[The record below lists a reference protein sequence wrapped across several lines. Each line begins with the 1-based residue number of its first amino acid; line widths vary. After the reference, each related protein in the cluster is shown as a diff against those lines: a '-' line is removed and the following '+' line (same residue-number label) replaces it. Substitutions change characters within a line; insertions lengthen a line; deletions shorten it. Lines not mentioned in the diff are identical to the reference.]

1 MECSFLAGID
11 EAGRGPLA
19 GPVVAGCVIL
29 HPEFPVSLLNDSKK
43 LSEKKRLQAEAA
55 IKELCCW
62 GIGTASEKVIDRINI
77 LQADFLA
84 MKDALSQMLEKLP
97 AWCGRNG
104 ISSKADSVPGIAAA
118 VEAIVDGN
126 ALPPGMKCRARAVVK
141 ADTLFPCVMAAS
153 ILAKTERDRIMTEYG
168 RLYPE
173 YGYERHKGYPT
184 PEHKELCRRLGP
196 SPVQRLSF
204 RY

>member
-1 MECSFLAGID
+1 MDSLLAGID

-29 HPEFPVSLLNDSKK
+29 HPDFPVSLLNDSKK

-55 IKELCCW
+55 IKETSCW
-62 GIGTASEKVIDRINI
+62 GTGIVSEKVIDKINI

-84 MKDALSQMLEKLP
+84 MKDAFSMMMQRLP
-97 AWCGRNG
+97 AWREKNG
-104 ISSKADSVPGIAAA
+104 ISVPDGSIAAEA
-118 VEAIVDGN
+118 VVDGN
-126 ALPPGMKCRARAVVK
+126 LVPPGMNCRVRAVVK
-141 ADTLFPCVMAAS
+141 ADSLFPCVMAAS
-153 ILAKTERDRIMTEYG
+153 IIAKTCRDRIMAEYG

-184 PEHKELCRRLGP
+184 PEHKEICRRLGP
-196 SPVQRLSF
+196 SPIQRLSF
-204 RY
+204 KY